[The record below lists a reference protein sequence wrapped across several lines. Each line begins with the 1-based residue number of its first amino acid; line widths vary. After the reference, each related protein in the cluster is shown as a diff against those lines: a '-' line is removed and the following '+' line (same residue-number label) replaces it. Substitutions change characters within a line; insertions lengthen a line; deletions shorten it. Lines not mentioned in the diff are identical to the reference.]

1 MTRSVLSLRGVFEK
15 HDKAIHQKNNHHLF
29 NSGFKGKNI
38 LLSYN
43 KQQKQTLILSNILN
57 ILLGLFSSN
66 KYSSSLPSNR
76 ELIEF
81 IELLELID
89 LLVL

>member
-1 MTRSVLSLRGVFEK
+1 MVSREK
-15 HDKAIHQKNNHHLF
+15 I
-29 NSGFKGKNI
+29 I
-38 LLSYN
+38 LLFYN

-76 ELIEF
+76 ELELIEGIEL
-81 IELLELID
+81 IELLELS
-89 LLVL
+89 VL